1 MNILSIYNQVFKENK
16 ILYIN
21 HNSCFDLII
30 DKYFPNDILR
40 ASLDKKYIQYFTYQY
55 FISNNIIDLISKKT
69 INKIFEIGLS
79 KGICFIHSDLSKL
92 KKEDKKI
99 IFDTI
104 GDSQIINFHP
114 SNNLLNNMDYA
125 IPQIDIGTKNKNTK
139 ILIIDNDKNSFILQ
153 LAQILNKI
161 YLVDILQNFDI
172 FDSYESCM
180 NTISEYSL
188 IIGSEPIDLLCAESV
203 GCATIDLNLIN
214 SVSLIETRIQEILN
228 GTIDDNQFDTNKFD
242 TNVFISNIQKAI
254 TKL

>member
-21 HNSCFDLII
+21 HNSCFDLIM
-30 DKYFPNDILR
+30 DKYFSNDILR

-55 FISNNIIDLISKKT
+55 FMSNNIIDLISKKT

-99 IFDTI
+99 IFDTMQ
-104 GDSQIINFHP
+104 DSQIINFHP
-114 SNNLLNNMDYA
+114 SNNLLTNIDYA
-125 IPQIDIGTKNKNTK
+125 IPQIDIATKTKNTK
-139 ILIIDNDKNSFILQ
+139 ILIIDNHKNNFILQ
-153 LAQILNKI
+153 LAQILNKV

-203 GCATIDLNLIN
+203 GCVTINLNLI
-214 SVSLIETRIQEILN
+214 SDVSLIESKIEEILK
-228 GTIDDNQFDTNKFD
+228 GSIDSDQFDTKKFD
-242 TNVFISNIQKAI
+242 TNVFVSNIQKAI